1 MFSGIAKVCLEEGNK
16 EYRQGEA
23 NNAINSYTEG
33 LQVNCKDKRL
43 NAKLYSNRAT
53 AHFRLGNNFISKYIN
68 LSCSVTRYRNTQSA
82 SRKLSLLDCN
92 LRNCNFSG
100 FFALISLDDHIF
112 KPHFL
117 NLTANYVEC
126 LDDAT
131 VAVQLEPTL
140 IKAIKKGGFFRHK
153 PSTFYSLIS
162 SKRILWFVAGDCT
175 PSVNCIWCVNV
186 CYVGKKHKKISI
198 SSQIPLPA

>member
-53 AHFRLGNNFISKYIN
+53 ARFRLGNNFISKYIN

-82 SRKLSLLDCN
+82 SREGKN
-92 LRNCNFSG
+92 
-100 FFALISLDDHIF
+100 
-112 KPHFL
+112 
-117 NLTANYVEC
+117 
-126 LDDAT
+126 
-131 VAVQLEPTL
+131 
-140 IKAIKKGGFFRHK
+140 
-153 PSTFYSLIS
+153 S
-162 SKRILWFVAGDCT
+162 SHCRIEA
-175 PSVNCIWCVNV
+175 
-186 CYVGKKHKKISI
+186 
-198 SSQIPLPA
+198 

>member
-16 EYRQGEA
+16 EYTRGEA

-43 NAKLYSNRAT
+43 NAKLYSNRST
-53 AHFRLGNNFISKYIN
+53 ANFRLGNNFISKYIN
-68 LSCSVTRYRNTQSA
+68 LSCSVTLKITEHTICIKKRKKLSN
-82 SRKLSLLDCN
+82 SRKISTNTWISLLDYN

-153 PSTFYSLIS
+153 P
-162 SKRILWFVAGDCT
+162 
-175 PSVNCIWCVNV
+175 
-186 CYVGKKHKKISI
+186 
-198 SSQIPLPA
+198 

>member
-82 SRKLSLLDCN
+82 PRK
-92 LRNCNFSG
+92 
-100 FFALISLDDHIF
+100 
-112 KPHFL
+112 
-117 NLTANYVEC
+117 
-126 LDDAT
+126 
-131 VAVQLEPTL
+131 
-140 IKAIKKGGFFRHK
+140 
-153 PSTFYSLIS
+153 
-162 SKRILWFVAGDCT
+162 
-175 PSVNCIWCVNV
+175 
-186 CYVGKKHKKISI
+186 GKN
-198 SSQIPLPA
+198 